1 MDNLAEVFT
10 VLNSNRTDASTAI
23 FGVTTE
29 EKKTINIT
37 FKTPFPKAPK
47 VVASYSEP
55 NAYDYGK
62 EICIYNISTTGFTAE
77 TFISPSGASLTFNW
91 IAVCC
96 R

>member
-1 MDNLAEVFT
+1 MEFFQKFLKQ
-10 VLNSNRTDASTAI
+10 NSNRADAGTAVFSASI
-23 FGVTTE
+23 E

-37 FKTPFPKAPK
+37 FKVPFSKTPK

-77 TFISPSGASLTFNW
+77 TFISPSGASLKFNW
-91 IAVCC
+91 IAVCHK
-96 R
+96 